1 MIEFDSRYHK
11 ARNSL
16 LASLLVMMGACATL
30 PPAPKVEPS
39 LALPATTDG
48 PLAKTAQAVSS
59 KSGDVDALLLLKSA
73 REGIEWRLA
82 LIDSA
87 RAAIDVQYFTWADDT
102 IGNLVLQ
109 HLWAAADRG
118 VRVRLLVD
126 DLYLVSQRSVKATDK
141 PIAVLDAHP
150 NIEVKIFNP
159 GKYRSGTAGLAGNFL
174 GSFKEFNRRM
184 HNKLLIAD
192 GHFAILGGR
201 NIANEYYG
209 LHQPYNFLDLD
220 VMVTG
225 PVIEGIGQAFDQYWS
240 SGPAYPASG
249 FDGDPTQE
257 DVAALAAELARDVSG
272 MTVPN
277 YLPQM
282 PGDWSTLLQN
292 LPADMHIARTVF
304 LQDNPEV
311 LEEHTYRLYHMLEDL
326 SAENVAEV
334 IIVTPYLIP
343 TGDFIERLHGIVD
356 SGARVRILTASL
368 ASGDHSAVHAHYK
381 KYRREIL
388 GTGLELYE
396 FNHQP
401 SAEVRALA
409 DLPPGRSDFIALHPK
424 VFVAD
429 RKRCFVGSLNLD
441 PRALDINTENGLL
454 IHSSSFCSELADLLE
469 TFMAPESA
477 WRVIV
482 DNNGKL
488 QWTSARG
495 TVDKAPARSFSQRLG
510 DFFFRWLPLE
520 NQL

>member
-1 MIEFDSRYHK
+1 LTEFDSRYDK
-11 ARNSL
+11 ARNGL
-16 LASLLVMMGACATL
+16 LAGILVLLAACATL
-30 PPAPKVEPS
+30 PPKPEVKPTLS
-39 LALPATTDG
+39 LPATIDG
-48 PLAKTAQAVSS
+48 PLAKTAQAVRS
-59 KSGDVDALLLLKSA
+59 KSDGNDALLLLKSA

-82 LIDSA
+82 IIDSA
-87 RAAIDVQYFTWADDT
+87 RASIDVQYFTWADDT
-102 IGNLVLQ
+102 TGNLVMQ
-109 HLWAAADRG
+109 HLWAAANRG

-126 DLYLVSQRSVKATDK
+126 DLYLVSQRSVRATDK

-159 GKYRSGTAGLAGNFL
+159 GKYRSGTTGLAGNFL

-184 HNKLLIAD
+184 HNKLLLAD

-201 NIANEYYG
+201 NLADEYYG

-225 PVIEGIGQAFDQYWS
+225 PVIERIGPAFDQYWI

-249 FDGDPTQE
+249 FDGDPTPE
-257 DVAALAAELARDVSG
+257 DVTAMETELARAVSG
-272 MTVPN
+272 MAVPGF
-277 YLPQM
+277 LPRE
-282 PGDWSTLLQN
+282 PGDWSTLLQG
-292 LPADMHIARTVF
+292 LPADMHVARTVF

-326 SAENVAEV
+326 SAESVEEV

-343 TGDFIERLHGIVD
+343 TGDFVERLHGIVD
-356 SGARVRILTASL
+356 NGARVRMLTASL

-388 GTGLELYE
+388 DTGLELYE
-396 FNHQP
+396 FSQQP
-401 SAEVRALA
+401 NAEVRALA
-409 DLPPGRSDFIALHPK
+409 DMSPVRSDFIALHPK

-429 RKRCFVGSLNLD
+429 RRRCFVGSLNLD

-454 IHSSSFCSELADLLE
+454 IHSKSFCNELADLLE
-469 TFMAPESA
+469 QFMAPDSA
-477 WRVIV
+477 WRVTV
-482 DNNGKL
+482 DDNDKL
-488 QWTSARG
+488 QWTSAQG
-495 TVDKAPARSFSQRLG
+495 NVNKAPARSFGQRLG